1 MENYQ
6 RTHSSEQ
13 IFFLK
18 KSCNGRQCHVQEEPT
33 RLFPQMSNYRGSFLD
48 SKKHEGEFGPT
59 LVEDHKPKKSQQW
72 VIIGLL

>member
-1 MENYQ
+1 
-6 RTHSSEQ
+6 
-13 IFFLK
+13 
-18 KSCNGRQCHVQEEPT
+18 
-33 RLFPQMSNYRGSFLD
+33 MSNYRGSFLD